1 MATVTEKA
9 RAEKLAKAVERKR
22 KYDNA
27 IARGCQSTLELSVV
41 ANATTF
47 STGSIGYMYSN
58 KLEQDGKRYQVTVSV
73 TEIDSKP

>member
-1 MATVTEKA
+1 MATAIEKA
-9 RAEKLAKAVERKR
+9 KAEKLAKAVERKR

-27 IARGCQSTLELSVV
+27 ISRGCKPALEVSVV
-41 ANATTF
+41 ATATTF

>member
-1 MATVTEKA
+1 MATATDKAKAEKLEKA
-9 RAEKLAKAVERKR
+9 RLRKAR
-22 KYDNA
+22 YDNA
-27 IARGCQSTLELSVV
+27 ITRGCKPALEISVV